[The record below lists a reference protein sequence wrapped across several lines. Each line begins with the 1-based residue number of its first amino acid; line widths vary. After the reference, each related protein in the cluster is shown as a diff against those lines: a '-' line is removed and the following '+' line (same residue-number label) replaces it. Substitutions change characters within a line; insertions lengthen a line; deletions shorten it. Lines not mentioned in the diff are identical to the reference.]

1 MSISF
6 NQAYDLVCPTCNR
19 PFTADTWVIVDA
31 EERPDLALAVREI
44 TLHDT
49 VCPHCGQTGMLS
61 APLLYHDRT
70 ARAVVFGVPRDMPE
84 AEWRELAQGLLW
96 MLIGALPRPQQL
108 PYLGEVQAED
118 GLAGVA
124 AALGQLRPVPLSA
137 IDAIGDALGSDDPDE
152 LPPLAEAIMELLD
165 AKSSADLDRVLNAY
179 PFLLDAAMDE
189 GLAGLAEAAT
199 DQGEFEIGQAFERAR
214 IVLTQ
219 LRQTLDRAA
228 AQQAATTQPTPAE
241 PVAPP
246 PASWS
251 AARRALLALED
262 SAGLADLLAAH
273 PVLAESSADS
283 WLAEDEQSLRDT
295 GDLGQAQLVAEAR
308 ALLRGE
314 RG

>member
-6 NQAYDLVCPTCNR
+6 NQPYDLVCPTCTK
-19 PFTADTWVIVDA
+19 PFTTDAWVIVDA

-49 VCPHCGQTGMLS
+49 VCPHCGQTGMVA
-61 APLLYHDRT
+61 APLLYHDRS
-70 ARAVVFGVPRDMPE
+70 ARAVLFGAPRDLVE

-96 MLIGALPRPQQL
+96 MLIGALPRAQQL
-108 PYLGEVQAED
+108 PYLGDVQAED

-124 AALGQLRPVPLSA
+124 TALEQIRPVPLSA

-152 LPPLAEAIMELLD
+152 LPALAEAIMNLLD
-165 AKSSADLDRVLNAY
+165 AQSAADLDRVLNAY

-219 LRQTLDRAA
+219 LRQTLSQATTREPDRA
-228 AQQAATTQPTPAE
+228 TPA
-241 PVAPP
+241 APLDLP
-246 PASWS
+246 PASWN

-262 SAGLADLLAAH
+262 AAGLPALLAAH
-273 PVLAESSADS
+273 PVLAEAEADR
-283 WLAEDEQSLRDT
+283 WLDEDEQGWRDV